1 MCPVQG
7 KMDGLGRG
15 LENFHSGPFFAA
27 QAVDHTLFSTSS
39 SRRECK
45 TSPAALSLSV
55 EAEPVSQQLFQMFAA
70 TPVDVSILE
79 QGKARTGLLWDT
91 CAMSQGAGDQGGK
104 ELTSCG
110 SACEGGHASGN
121 LGLLP

>member
-1 MCPVQG
+1 MAWGGAWRISTVDPSLLPKLLITPLSPPPLQGENAKLVQ
-7 KMDGLGRG
+7 L
-15 LENFHSGPFFAA
+15 
-27 QAVDHTLFSTSS
+27 LF
-39 SRRECK
+39 
-45 TSPAALSLSV
+45 LSV
-55 EAEPVSQQLFQMFAA
+55 WRLSPFSQQLFQMFAA

-79 QGKARTGLLWDT
+79 QGKARTGLLWDA